1 MPSKPATVAK
11 RNRTLAA
18 KHREKAAQMAAAGKP
33 EAAREHELSAD
44 YFERVARLADQ
55 RAAEHWP

>member
-33 EAAREHELSAD
+33 DAAREHDLSAE
-44 YFERVARLADQ
+44 YFERLARLAGQ
-55 RAAEHWP
+55 RAAEHWQ